1 MMHNIY
7 MFIFQARVQEID
19 SLCESIFVTQKY
31 DKSIRKMRVSLNEIE
46 ESRDTQMVSK
56 AKEKDSLQ
64 QSINEIRAKSRQVI

>member
-1 MMHNIY
+1 
-7 MFIFQARVQEID
+7 
-19 SLCESIFVTQKY
+19 
-31 DKSIRKMRVSLNEIE
+31 MRVSLNEIE